1 MVDGV
6 RMDLGKMMAQKDTAV
21 SGLTKGI
28 EGLFK
33 KYKACF
39 SCLWQ
44 LPAFSKRSASQL
56 QNHALSC
63 CRTGGCLLQNRS
75 EDVNVLLAGRFV

>member
-39 SCLWQ
+39 SRIRQ
-44 LPAFSKRSASQL
+44 LPAFSKGSLRHSCR
-56 QNHALSC
+56 NMPCHA
-63 CRTGGCLLQNRS
+63 T
-75 EDVNVLLAGRFV
+75 ELAAACHEPF